1 MKKIKKGKNKKMMEA
16 VARIR
21 KEAKGNKLMLKAAE
35 KIEKEA

>member
-1 MKKIKKGKNKKMMEA
+1 LTENEKNKKMMA
-16 VARIR
+16 AAARIS